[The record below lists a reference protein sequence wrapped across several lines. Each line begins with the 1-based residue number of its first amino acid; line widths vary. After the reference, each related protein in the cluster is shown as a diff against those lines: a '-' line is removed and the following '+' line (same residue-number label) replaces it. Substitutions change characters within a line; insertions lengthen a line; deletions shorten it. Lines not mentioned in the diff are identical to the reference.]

1 MEIIVGLLIL
11 GVVLF
16 AIQKKVSK
24 TTPIVEEIKEEVA
37 KAEEVVIAKVKEVA
51 DVNKDGKVNV
61 DDAKAVVEVV
71 KTKAKKTTAKVAKTA
86 KAVETKVAAKVTKP
100 RATKKTSV

>member
-37 KAEEVVIAKVKEVA
+37 KAEEIVIAKVKEVA

-61 DDAKAVVEVV
+61 DDAKAATEVV
-71 KTKAKKTTAKVAKTA
+71 KTKVRKTTG
-86 KAVETKVAAKVTKP
+86 KAVKLAEKIAKPK
-100 RATKKTSV
+100 ATKKKTNV

>member
-24 TTPIVEEIKEEVA
+24 TTPIVEEIKEEAA
-37 KAEEVVIAKVKEVA
+37 KAEEA
-51 DVNKDGKVNV
+51 KVNV
-61 DDAKAVVEVV
+61 DDAKAAVEVV
-71 KTKAKKTTAKVAKTA
+71 KTKAKKTTAKVA
-86 KAVETKVAAKVTKP
+86 ETKVAAKVTKP

>member
-24 TTPIVEEIKEEVA
+24 TTPIVEEIKEEVEV
-37 KAEEVVIAKVKEVA
+37 KSRLITVEEEDYEPETTEEASFR
-51 DVNKDGKVNV
+51 
-61 DDAKAVVEVV
+61 
-71 KTKAKKTTAKVAKTA
+71 KTT
-86 KAVETKVAAKVTKP
+86 EI
-100 RATKKTSV
+100 SDYS